1 MDLRRLEI
9 FAKVAELGSF
19 SRAAEAL
26 FLTQPTIS
34 EHVRALEDEL
44 RKKFPVE
51 INEAALSSVKL
62 PEQLVQPGSAAQP
75 DPAKPRTPQPE
86 QAGDAAAPSS
96 NVGK

>member
-1 MDLRRLEI
+1 MQDQE
-9 FAKVAELGSF
+9 
-19 SRAAEAL
+19 
-26 FLTQPTIS
+26 
-34 EHVRALEDEL
+34 RALEDEL

-62 PEQLVQPGSAAQP
+62 PEQPAQSGSAAQP

-96 NVGK
+96 NAGK